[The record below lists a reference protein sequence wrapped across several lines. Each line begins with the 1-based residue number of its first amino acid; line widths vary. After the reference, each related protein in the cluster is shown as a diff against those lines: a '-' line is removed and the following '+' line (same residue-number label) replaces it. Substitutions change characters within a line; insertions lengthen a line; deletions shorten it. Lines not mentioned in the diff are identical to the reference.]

1 MTTYRFLTRWRLDA
15 ARAAVWKAL
24 TEPDDWPLWWRGV
37 EKVELLSAGDAS
49 GVGAVRRFT
58 WKSRLPYRLSFD
70 MRSTVVEEPAVLE
83 GEAFGELSG
92 TGRWELVDDAA
103 GTGVTYHW
111 HVRTTKA
118 WMNAL
123 APLLRPAFAWNHDV
137 VMRWGGEGLA
147 RKLGCAY
154 RDLSKEEETT

>member
-1 MTTYRFLTRWRLDA
+1 MTTYRFLTRWRLGA
-15 ARAAVWKAL
+15 PRAAVWKIL
-24 TEPDDWPLWWRGV
+24 TEPDDWPRWWRGV

-49 GVGAVRRFT
+49 GLGAVRRFT

-70 MRSTVVEEPAVLE
+70 MRSTKVEEPSVLE

-92 TGRWELVDDAA
+92 TGRWELEDDAG
-103 GTGVTYHW
+103 GTRVAYHW
-111 HVRTTKA
+111 HVRTTKG
-118 WMNAL
+118 WMNVL

-147 RKLGCAY
+147 RKLGCAFV
-154 RDLSKEEETT
+154 DLSEEKETT